1 LLFRQLGISS
11 GLLICNLL
19 GQLLSLCS
27 RMSIRSL
34 LFLSLAL
41 DLLLLQSLL
50 LYRLHQHLVL

>member
-11 GLLICNLL
+11 GFLICNLL

-27 RMSIRSL
+27 RMSICSL
-34 LFLSLAL
+34 LILSLAL